1 MPSKDTFS
9 TRVLKLWSKPKA
21 LAADAPEEALVE
33 RARQSDPEAFRVIF
47 ERHAQSVNRF
57 TMDLLGNAS
66 SAEEATQ
73 ETFFRAHTLL
83 PRLRDSVRLKA
94 FLLGIARN
102 VCFEQRRLGPTLDA
116 TVDDEGVEAVI
127 PGPDPLGVLMDA
139 EMEGHFNEALTS
151 LKPQRRAAL
160 LMLMDHGLSYDEIA
174 DALNWSIPTV
184 KNEIHRARLS
194 LRQKMLPHLTRSA
207 S

>member
-1 MPSKDTFS
+1 
-9 TRVLKLWSKPKA
+9 VLKLWTRPPP
-21 LAADAPEEALVE
+21 LTADAPEEALVE
-33 RARQSDPEAFRVIF
+33 RARAADPEAFRLIF
-47 ERHAQSVNRF
+47 ERHSQAVNRF
-57 TMDLLGNAS
+57 AYDLLGNAS
-66 SAEEATQ
+66 AAEEATQ

-116 TVDDEGVEAVI
+116 SEDDEVLEAVI

-139 EMEGHFNEALTS
+139 ELEGHFNEALAT

-174 DALNWSIPTV
+174 DALAWSLPTV

-194 LRQKMLPHLTRSA
+194 LRQKMLPHLTRSTP
-207 S
+207 